1 MRTYV
6 QLKLRQVEPPT
17 PDESIRRWL
26 ELSRFRPQRVSI
38 PDDVRELLFQQ
49 DDIPREM
56 RLAGHDTA
64 KDHATDI
71 LLAIPRFSF
80 ERAHALETAKYVIH
94 LDDTA
99 NNATVWGLVCVDET
113 TVTVRWRHFSTK
125 SLEYATQQLIDVVWA
140 NAGPDKLF
148 HEFESGH
155 RIPVREPL
163 STNDAYSGTVLGPRS
178 ARVARARAEK
188 RSELRIAVGSLCVFA
203 VCTIVGGY
211 LFMHSQVQDFTRWL
225 SGAVDRL
232 ATTALATSA
241 VSYLTYLFR
250 RGELV
255 ERPSINWE

>member
-17 PDESIRRWL
+17 PEASIRRWL
-26 ELSRFRPQRVSI
+26 EQSRFRPQRVSI
-38 PDDVRELLFQQ
+38 PDDVKELLFQQ
-49 DDIPREM
+49 DDIPKDM

-125 SLEYATQQLIDVVWA
+125 SLEYATQELINVVWT

-148 HEFESGH
+148 HEFEPGH

-163 STNDAYSGTVLGPRS
+163 STNDAYSGEILGPRS
-178 ARVARARAEK
+178 ARMARAKVEK
-188 RSELRIAVGSLCVFA
+188 RSERRIALGAMLVFTI
-203 VCTIVGGY
+203 CTAAGGF
-211 LFMHSQVQDFTRWL
+211 LFLHSQTQDFLRWL

-232 ATTALATSA
+232 ATTALATAA
-241 VSYLTYLFR
+241 VSYLTYRFR
-250 RGELV
+250 REELV
-255 ERPSINWE
+255 ARPNINWE